1 MNQNQRRQD
10 LPRKVELALDRERIT
25 READPIGFLSAVMK
39 GLPVEELD
47 WEGELIGY
55 ARPGMDH
62 RIVAAREL
70 LKKIVPDLKAV
81 DVTATAGAG
90 LTFVFESPIPLPNSQ
105 PTRQLTVSADAAA
118 DQFAGVLRHNIEDTT
133 VEDDDDE

>member
-1 MNQNQRRQD
+1 VRRSRSTINQNRIHRRQD

-39 GLPVEELD
+39 GMPVAELD

-62 RIVAAREL
+62 RIVAA
-70 LKKIVPDLKAV
+70 
-81 DVTATAGAG
+81 
-90 LTFVFESPIPLPNSQ
+90 SS
-105 PTRQLTVSADAAA
+105 
-118 DQFAGVLRHNIEDTT
+118 
-133 VEDDDDE
+133 

>member
-1 MNQNQRRQD
+1 MNQIQRRQD

-39 GLPVEELD
+39 GMPVEELD

-81 DVTATAGAG
+81 DVTTADGAG
-90 LTFVFESPIPLPNSQ
+90 ITFTFESPIPLPNSQ
-105 PTRQLTVSADAAA
+105 PVNELTLPAAAAA
-118 DQFAGVLRHNIEDTT
+118 DQLAGLLRHKIEDATI
-133 VEDDDDE
+133 EGGDE